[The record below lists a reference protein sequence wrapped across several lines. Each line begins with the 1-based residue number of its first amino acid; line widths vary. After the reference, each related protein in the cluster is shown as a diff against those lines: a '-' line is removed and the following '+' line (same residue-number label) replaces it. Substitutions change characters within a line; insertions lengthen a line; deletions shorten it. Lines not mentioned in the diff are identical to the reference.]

1 MRRERGHTLLE
12 VTVVV
17 TILASLAAAA
27 APSYIRTSEQ
37 TRVDAC
43 AAALRSVWSAQRAHW
58 IEAREYASSFQILE
72 DERLLERG
80 AVSGWDAFSFHLASA
95 SASAFSV
102 TATRSGGV
110 WTGILGVDEKCEV
123 HGVTSDAGG
132 NHVVPSSR

>member
-1 MRRERGHTLLE
+1 MRQRGHTLLE
-12 VTVVV
+12 VTIVLIVMA
-17 TILASLAAAA
+17 LLAAAGV
-27 APSYIRTSEQ
+27 PTYRRMEEQ
-37 TRVDAC
+37 ARVDTC
-43 AAALRSVWSAQRAHW
+43 AATLRSVWSAQRAHW
-58 IEAREYASSFQILE
+58 LEAREYASSFQILE

>member
-43 AAALRSVWSAQRAHW
+43 AAALRSVWSAQRTHW
-58 IEAREYASSFQILE
+58 LESRAYAPTLE
-72 DERLLERG
+72 TL
-80 AVSGWDAFSFHLASA
+80 VSEGHLDRAACEDLDDFTMQMTGVSTHAFT
-95 SASAFSV
+95 V
-102 TATRSGGV
+102 TATRTGGAWAGAISVDQTGDLSGETTNGE
-110 WTGILGVDEKCEV
+110 GD
-123 HGVTSDAGG
+123 
-132 NHVVPSSR
+132 HVAPFAK